1 MNIKKMMIKSM
12 RHQSGYQNAQI
23 LIPVKILMII
33 YNQVIRNQIKKDC
46 ELLKNRVRMLQQEM
60 SRGRKKIEE
69 TKKKTYEIQV
79 IKEENE
85 KKYKE
90 KLQI

>member
-1 MNIKKMMIKSM
+1 
-12 RHQSGYQNAQI
+12 
-23 LIPVKILMII
+23 
-33 YNQVIRNQIKKDC
+33 
-46 ELLKNRVRMLQQEM
+46 MLQQEM
-60 SRGRKKIEE
+60 SRARKKIEE